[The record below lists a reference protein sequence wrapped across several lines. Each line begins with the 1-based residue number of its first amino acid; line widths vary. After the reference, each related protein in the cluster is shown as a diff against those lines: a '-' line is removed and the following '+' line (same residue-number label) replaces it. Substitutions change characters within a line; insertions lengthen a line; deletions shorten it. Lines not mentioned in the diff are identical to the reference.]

1 MYLLGGD
8 AERQFL
14 GVLSDERLELQ
25 EDSLQR
31 TTDGYEKDMKRGQ
44 YLNPHLSLLNRHLLP
59 GLESLLGSLLGSL
72 QLLRG
77 RLGYLE
83 DELSS
88 SGVVQV
94 NPLGGLRVLKLSVD
108 EVLHLGNRR
117 RKASGLNLRQ
127 KRRRASALGQHFN
140 TTERSE
146 NEAK

>member
-31 TTDGYEKDMKRGQ
+31 TIDGYEKDMKRGQ

-88 SGVVQV
+88 SRVVQV
-94 NPLGGLRVLKLSVD
+94 NPLGGLRVLKLPVD

-146 NEAK
+146 NEAE

>member
-31 TTDGYEKDMKRGQ
+31 TIDGYEKDMKRGQ

-88 SGVVQV
+88 SRVVQV
-94 NPLGGLRVLKLSVD
+94 NPLCCLRVLKLPVD